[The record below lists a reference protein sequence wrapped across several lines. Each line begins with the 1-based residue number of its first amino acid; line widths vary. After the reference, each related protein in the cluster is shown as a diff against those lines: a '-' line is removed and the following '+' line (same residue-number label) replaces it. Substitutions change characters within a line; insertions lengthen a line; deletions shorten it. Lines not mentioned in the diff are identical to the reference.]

1 MDRCPR
7 LALGLAR
14 TAADVRD
21 VLLKRGWLHLEAWLD
36 FTSSP
41 VSLAQNKDSTLAM
54 IQYNPDDMRYTATP
68 TPVWLEGAKRDVV
81 RPLLQ
86 VRHQHC
92 ATTYYYVPEGY
103 NRSISGDLPA
113 LY

>member
-14 TAADVRD
+14 TVADVRD
-21 VLLKRGWLHLEAWLD
+21 VLLERPSWLD

-41 VSLAQNKDSTLAM
+41 VSIAQNKDSTLAM
-54 IQYNPDDMRYTATP
+54 IQYNPDDMKYTATP

-86 VRHQHC
+86 VRRQHC

>member
-1 MDRCPR
+1 VDRCSR

-14 TAADVRD
+14 TVADVRD

-41 VSLAQNKDSTLAM
+41 VFLVQNKGSTLAK
-54 IQYNPDDMRYTATP
+54 IQHNPDDMRYTATP
-68 TPVWLEGAKRDVV
+68 TPVWLKDAKRDVV

-86 VRHQHC
+86 VRRQRC
-92 ATTYYYVPEGY
+92 TTTYYYVLL
-103 NRSISGDLPA
+103 RT
-113 LY
+113 